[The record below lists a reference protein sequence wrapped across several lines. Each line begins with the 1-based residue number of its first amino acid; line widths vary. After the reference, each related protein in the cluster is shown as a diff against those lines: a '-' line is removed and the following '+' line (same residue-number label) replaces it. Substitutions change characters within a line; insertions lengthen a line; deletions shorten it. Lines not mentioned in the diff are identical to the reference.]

1 MIKARI
7 SQKMDTTQY
16 LAKKKKTFVNGLTRA
31 LPTTWYQVRTYLV
44 CILYSQPLL
53 CERTLRAVCNAGAD
67 RYNDR
72 N

>member
-1 MIKARI
+1 
-7 SQKMDTTQY
+7 MDTPQY
-16 LAKKKKTFVNGLTRA
+16 LARKKKKTFVNGLTRA
-31 LPTTWYQVRTYLV
+31 LPTAWYQVRTYLVLV